1 MSLAG
6 ESFLWMD
13 SDGEMPNSVERDQEM
28 VPNICKVTSI
38 QLMYTSQLRQGRDTN
53 SAQVNYFNIY
63 NIVYIYMY
71 ILCIYPGSPRP
82 FLGDPKGISFT
93 WVVPKI
99 VELDFQ
105 GNIVP
110 SKG

>member
-63 NIVYIYMY
+63 NIVYIY
-71 ILCIYPGSPRP
+71 ICIFYVYT
-82 FLGDPKGISFT
+82 LGVQGHS
-93 WVVPKI
+93 WVIRKEFP
-99 VELDFQ
+99 LLGWFQ
-105 GNIVP
+105 KSSNWTSRVI
-110 SKG
+110 